1 MLPNFITDKTKIAKY
16 AYADVEKVFLDN
28 YENVLKNILP
38 TAIPLKILKK
48 IISVRFV
55 NFFPCARITI
65 LNRCASKSLIL
76 FIP

>member
-16 AYADVEKVFLDN
+16 AYADVEEVFLDN

-48 IISVRFV
+48 II
-55 NFFPCARITI
+55 
-65 LNRCASKSLIL
+65 
-76 FIP
+76 